1 MNNTRPFM
9 YLPTPNLI
17 FFNNFR
23 LLMRSAFCLFI
34 ITSIGCQKEI
44 DSTDHPPGRNVS
56 KNNFEKMQVP
66 LSFET
71 INEDPVQ
78 SDQYTRNLLG
88 SHNDTI
94 LGSTKA
100 AIFST
105 FELTNRGFDSIYF
118 QNSAIDSANL
128 FLKFSSDESHYG
140 NLNTTQTFNIYQLDR
155 PINQDESYVSNATF
169 EYDENDPIG
178 SYTGKPDP
186 SSGELK
192 IKITHQSFLEKF
204 EKASKTTLNDNG
216 RFEDFLNGLAIVPE
230 NSFST
235 GQQGAILYIDL
246 INDASNLTF
255 YHNGTSDSILIQ
267 ETSKR
272 VNTFDNDLTPVKD
285 LDPNRLPL
293 KPMAGYKLRIELD
306 ALADSFANES
316 AIINKAK
323 FTIKP
328 HLKFHP
334 NLDEVPPRLLLL
346 KPGVAFDNL
355 PDLQENFP
363 DLGEKYYDG
372 NFKDSSYQI
381 NIPQHIQGLVNN
393 DFESNGLN
401 LIIPSDNPLIANPL
415 IIQNN
420 NPQTGVELELVYSK
434 ENL

>member
-1 MNNTRPFM
+1 M
-9 YLPTPNLI
+9 YISIPNLI
-17 FFNNFR
+17 SFNNFR
-23 LLMRSAFCLFI
+23 FLIQSVFCLFI
-34 ITSIGCQKEI
+34 ITSIGCQKEV

-71 INEDPVQ
+71 VNAGPVQ
-78 SDQYTRNLLG
+78 SDQYSRNLLG

-118 QNSAIDSANL
+118 QNSSIDSAKL
-128 FLKFSSDESHYG
+128 FLKFSADETHYG

-155 PINQDESYVSNATF
+155 PINQDKSYFSDTTF

-192 IKITHQSFLEKF
+192 IQITDQSFLEKF
-204 EKASKTTLNDNG
+204 EKASKTNLNDNK
-216 RFEDFLNGLAIVPE
+216 RFEDFFNGLAMVPQ
-230 NSFST
+230 NSFSN
-235 GQQGAILYIDL
+235 GQQGAILYMDL
-246 INDASNLTF
+246 VNDASNLTF
-255 YHNGTSDSILIQ
+255 YHNGTADSILIQ

-272 VNTFDNDLTPVKD
+272 VNTFENDLTPVEE
-285 LDPNRLPL
+285 LDPGRLPL
-293 KPMAGYKLRIELD
+293 KPMAGYKLRIDLD
-306 ALADSFANES
+306 ALADSFGNES

-328 HLKFHP
+328 HSNFHP
-334 NLDEVPPRLLLL
+334 NLDQVPPRLLLI
-346 KPGVAFDNL
+346 KSGEAFDNL
-355 PDLQENFP
+355 PDIQENFP
-363 DLGEKYYDG
+363 DLGENYYGG
-372 NFKDSSYQI
+372 NFKDNSYQI

-393 DFESNGLN
+393 DIENNGLN

-420 NPQTGVELELVYSK
+420 KSQKGVTLELVYSK
-434 ENL
+434 ED